1 MGFIHANMVPILKE
15 HRVRPFS
22 GRLLLLGQ
30 GDIYFSLDAYER
42 MAHVAGVNLDP
53 AVAYRPSHIPQFAA
67 KGYPHAETVFR
78 KLGFST
84 ISVLDYSAFE
94 GAEIVFDLNLPAPPE
109 ALRGAFDAVIDHG
122 TLEHVFHF
130 PNALNNL
137 FQLLKVGGRAGIS
150 APSGNFFDHGFYMF
164 QPTLF
169 LDFFTANGWTVNSL
183 QVAQYTPNQETE
195 PAFFTDYV
203 PGMFSAVSYGKLDNK
218 LYTTQCIVTKTA
230 ESTGDRVP
238 QQGLYAR
245 MHGWSPPKD
254 ETPAPSGSPGGA
266 LGRLVGRALD
276 QFKR

>member
-15 HRVRPFS
+15 HRQRPFS

-30 GDIYFSLDAYER
+30 GDIYFSLQAYER
-42 MAHVAGVNLDP
+42 MARVAGVNLDP
-53 AVAYRPSHIPQFAA
+53 AVAYRPSHIPEFAA

-78 KLGFST
+78 KLGFSE

-94 GAEIVFDLNLPAPPE
+94 GADIVYDLNSPAPPE
-109 ALRGAFDAVIDHG
+109 ELRGAFDAVIDHG

-137 FQLLKVGGRAGIS
+137 FQLLKIGGRAVIS

-169 LDFFTANGWTVNSL
+169 LDFFTANGWTVNSI

-195 PAFFTDYV
+195 PAFFADYV
-203 PGMFSAVSYGKLDNK
+203 PGMFASVSYGKLDNK
-218 LYTTQCIVTKTA
+218 LYTTQCVVTKTA
-230 ESTGDRVP
+230 ESTGDRIPV
-238 QQGLYAR
+238 QGLYAR
-245 MHGWSPPKD
+245 MQGWSSGAA
-254 ETPAPSGSPGGA
+254 PAPAGA
-266 LGRLVGRALD
+266 AGPAARLRRLASRLVR
-276 QFKR
+276 RVVR

>member
-1 MGFIHANMVPILKE
+1 MGFIHANMVPLLKE
-15 HRVRPFS
+15 HRARPFS

-42 MAHVAGVNLDP
+42 MAQAAGVTLEP
-53 AVAYRPSHIPQFAA
+53 GVPFRPSHIPEFAA
-67 KGYPHAETVFR
+67 KDYPHSVTVFR
-78 KLGFST
+78 KLGFSA
-84 ISVLDYSAFE
+84 IDVLDYSAFE
-94 GAEIVFDLNLPAPPE
+94 GAEIVFDLNSPKPPDE
-109 ALRGAFDAVIDHG
+109 LQGAFDVVIDHG

-137 FQLLKVGGRAGIS
+137 FQLLKIGGRAAIS

-169 LDFFTANGWTVNSL
+169 LDFFTANNWTINSI

-195 PAFFTDYV
+195 PAFFADYM
-203 PGMFSAVSYGKLDNK
+203 PGMFAAVSYGKLDNK

-230 ESTGDRVP
+230 ESSGDRVP

-245 MHGWSPPKD
+245 MRGWS
-254 ETPAPSGSPGGA
+254 EPAAGAPAPGGA
-266 LGRLVGRALD
+266 GRRLRHLVGRAINRL
-276 QFKR
+276 RR